1 MTDIKLEFSL
11 VVKMMLLT
19 GAGVWG
25 RPRSASWKTTQ
36 ASAVFTHTNLKLEDV
51 LRDCGGFEGG
61 LSLTPAA
68 IESVVVSR
76 SR

>member
-1 MTDIKLEFSL
+1 
-11 VVKMMLLT
+11 MLLT

-36 ASAVFTHTNLKLEDV
+36 ARAMFAHTYPRPEDV
-51 LRDCGGFEGG
+51 FRKCGGFEGG
-61 LSLTPAA
+61 LSLAPTA
-68 IESVVVSR
+68 IESVIVSR